1 MGKQSLAQAFKNAIA
16 GVTHCALYERNMK
29 IHITAA
35 VLVGVMAWWLEL
47 NLYEVFI
54 LVLTV
59 VSVLVAEMMNTVV
72 EAIVDLVSPEI
83 HPLAKI
89 AKDVAAGVVLLIAAT
104 SLFIG
109 YLLFCG
115 KIWHS

>member
-1 MGKQSLAQAFKNAIA
+1 MGKQSLGQAFKNAFA
-16 GVTHCALYERNMK
+16 GVAHCALYERNMK
-29 IHITAA
+29 IHIMAA
-35 VLVGVMAWWLEL
+35 VLVGVMAWCLRL
-47 NLYEVFI
+47 NLYEVVI

-89 AKDVAAGVVLLIAAT
+89 AKDVAAGVVLLIAGT

-109 YLLFCG
+109 YLLFFA